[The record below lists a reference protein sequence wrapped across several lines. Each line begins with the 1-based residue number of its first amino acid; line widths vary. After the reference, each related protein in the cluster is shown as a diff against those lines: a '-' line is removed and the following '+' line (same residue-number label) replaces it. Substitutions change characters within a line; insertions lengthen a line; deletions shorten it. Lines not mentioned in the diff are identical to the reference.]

1 MRLTLGF
8 SPCPNDTFIFDALV
22 NNKIKHEFSFDI
34 TIADVEEL
42 NRLALDGKLD
52 ITKMSYH
59 AYACAASK
67 YLVCESGSALGRGNG
82 PLFVSRLKVY
92 PDEVPYLKIA
102 IPGEYTTA
110 AFLLKYAFPTIKKPE
125 VYLFSDIEDVV
136 MSNEADAGV
145 LIHEGRFTYK
155 DKGLRLI
162 MDLGERWELFTKQ
175 PIPLGCIAMN
185 RDLPENVHQSFST
198 ALRESILFAN
208 ANPASSHDFVRQ
220 HAQEQTDEIT
230 GKHIALFV
238 NDYTLALGDEGRS
251 AVNFFLNETKRLKV
265 VESIPEQIFSD
276 NTPHC
281 SSQ

>member
-22 NNKIKHEFSFDI
+22 NNKIKHGFSFDV

-42 NRLALDGKLD
+42 NRLALDGKFD

-59 AYACAASK
+59 AYACTASK

-102 IPGEYTTA
+102 IPGKYTTA
-110 AFLLKYAFPTIKKPE
+110 AFLLKYAFPTIKKPD

-162 MDLGERWELFTKQ
+162 KDLGERWELFTKQ
-175 PIPLGCIAMN
+175 PVPLGCIAMK
-185 RDLPENVHQSFST
+185 RDLPEDVHQSFSI
-198 ALRESILFAN
+198 ALKNSILFAN
-208 ANPASSHDFVRQ
+208 ENPASSHDFVKR
-220 HAQEQTDEIT
+220 HAQEQAEEIT
-230 GKHIALFV
+230 SKHIELFV
-238 NDYTLALGDEGRS
+238 NDYTLALGDKGRN

-265 VESIPEQIFSD
+265 IESIPEIIFSD
-276 NTPHC
+276 
-281 SSQ
+281 

>member
-1 MRLTLGF
+1 MKLTLGF

-22 NNKIKHEFSFDI
+22 NNKINHGFSFDV

-82 PLFVSRLKVY
+82 PLFVSRLKIY

-102 IPGEYTTA
+102 IPGKYTTA
-110 AFLLKYAFPTIKKPE
+110 AFLLKYAFPTIKKPD

-162 MDLGERWELFTKQ
+162 KDLGEHWELFTKQ
-175 PIPLGCIAMN
+175 PVPLGCIAMN
-185 RDLPENVHQSFST
+185 RDLPADIRQSFSI
-198 ALRESILFAN
+198 ALKNSILFAN
-208 ANPASSHDFVRQ
+208 ENPASSHDFVKR
-220 HAQEQTDEIT
+220 HAQEQAEEIT
-230 GKHIALFV
+230 GKHIELFV
-238 NDYTLALGDEGRS
+238 NDYTLALGDKGRN

-265 VESIPEQIFSD
+265 VESIPEIIFSD
-276 NTPHC
+276 
-281 SSQ
+281 

>member
-1 MRLTLGF
+1 MRLTLGL

-22 NNKIKHEFSFDI
+22 NNKIEHGFSFDV

-42 NRLALDGKLD
+42 NHLALDGKLD

-59 AYACAASK
+59 AYAHAASK

-82 PLFVSRLKVY
+82 PLFVSRMKIY

-110 AFLLKYAFPTIKKPE
+110 AFLRKYAFPTINKPDI
-125 VYLFSDIEDVV
+125 YLFSDIEDAV
-136 MSNEADAGV
+136 MSNEVDAGV

-162 MDLGERWELFTKQ
+162 KDLGEHWELFTKQ
-175 PIPLGCIAMN
+175 PIPLGCIVMN
-185 RDLPENVHQSFST
+185 RDLPEDIRQSFST
-198 ALRESILFAN
+198 ALKNSILFAN
-208 ANPASSHDFVRQ
+208 AHPASSHDFVKQ
-220 HAQEQTDEIT
+220 HAQEQDEEIT
-230 GKHIALFV
+230 SKHIELFV
-238 NDYTLALGDEGRS
+238 NDYTLALGEEGRN
-251 AVNFFLNETKRLKV
+251 AVEFFLNETKRLKV

-276 NTPHC
+276 
-281 SSQ
+281 

>member
-1 MRLTLGF
+1 MKLTLGF

-22 NNKIKHEFSFDI
+22 NNKIKHDFSFDI

-42 NRLALDGKLD
+42 NRLALDGKPD

-59 AYACAASK
+59 AYACAASQ

-82 PLFVSRLKVY
+82 PLFVSKMKVY
-92 PDEVPYLKIA
+92 PDEVPFLKIA

-110 AFLLKYAFPTIKKPE
+110 AFLLKYAFPTIKKPD

-136 MSNEADAGV
+136 LSNETDAGV

-162 MDLGERWELFTKQ
+162 KDLGEHWELFTKQ
-175 PIPLGCIAMN
+175 AIPLGCIAIN
-185 RDLPENVHQSFST
+185 RNLPEDIRRSFST
-198 ALRESILFAN
+198 ALKDSILFAT
-208 ANPASSHDFVRQ
+208 ANPKSSHDYVKQ
-220 HAQEQTDEIT
+220 YAQEQAEEIT
-230 GKHIALFV
+230 GKHIELFV
-238 NDYTLALGDEGRS
+238 NDYTVALGEDGRN

-265 VESIPEQIFSD
+265 VETLPEKIFNKS
-276 NTPHC
+276 
-281 SSQ
+281 